1 MEAPVLGVSIV
12 TYYPDLDLLQRTLV
26 TLAAAIRYAQARG
39 ALASAKVWIVDNT
52 PHEPA
57 LGEKLDLL
65 TTRSL
70 QPADGLGLETIRG
83 HGNVGYGRGNNL
95 ALRKSSGAYHLI
107 LNPDVELDE
116 DALYQALQFMGANG
130 SIGVLSPHVRNAH
143 GETLYLCKAY
153 PAVVDLLLRVFGP
166 AWLIRRFKRRLH
178 RYELRDRLASGQ
190 AVSVPLVSGC
200 FMFFRKKVLDRL
212 GGFSPRYFLYFEDFD
227 LSLRTALVA
236 DVVYVPAVR
245 ILHHG
250 GYAAK
255 KGLRHVRLFC
265 ASALRFYRTHGWKVV

>member
-1 MEAPVLGVSIV
+1 MGASVLGVSIV
-12 TYYPDLDLLQRTLV
+12 TYYPDLDLLKRTLV

-39 ALASAKVWIVDNT
+39 ALASANVWIVDNT
-52 PHEPA
+52 VHAPA
-57 LGEKLDLL
+57 LSEKLDRLASD
-65 TTRSL
+65 SL
-70 QPADGLGLETIRG
+70 QPADDLKLGTIRG

-95 ALRKSSGAYHLI
+95 ALERSGAAYHLV
-107 LNPDVELDE
+107 LNPDVELNE
-116 DALYQALQFMGANG
+116 DAVYQALQFMETHA
-130 SIGVLSPHVRNAH
+130 SVGVLAPHVRNAH

-153 PAVVDLLLRVFGP
+153 PAVVDLLLRGFGP
-166 AWLIRRFKRRLH
+166 GWLIRRFKQRLH

-190 AVSVPLVSGC
+190 PVNVPLVSGC
-200 FMFFRKKVLDRL
+200 FMFFRKEILDRL

-227 LSLRTALVA
+227 LSLRAARVA

-265 ASALRFYRTHGWKVV
+265 ASALRFYRAHGWKIV